1 MQIFTYSI
9 FYRIIFR
16 FGNFIVTF
24 LLVIYLVPIVIYLDK
39 HKLLL
44 IPLVLSLVIIY
55 IVNRTYLIYYKILP
69 YKIEADED
77 KMKCT
82 KFFLS
87 KKEITIYY
95 KDIESLSGGI
105 FSGKL
110 SGVLK
115 VCDGKNKLCIGFSQK
130 IKDSGKLITLILS
143 KVNKEL
149 YDEVIDHLT
158 AKRKK

>member
-1 MQIFTYSI
+1 
-9 FYRIIFR
+9 
-16 FGNFIVTF
+16 
-24 LLVIYLVPIVIYLDK
+24 
-39 HKLLL
+39 
-44 IPLVLSLVIIY
+44 
-55 IVNRTYLIYYKILP
+55 
-69 YKIEADED
+69 
-77 KMKCT
+77 MKCT

-130 IKDSGKLITLILS
+130 MKDSGKLITFILS

-149 YDEVIDHLT
+149 YDQVINHLT
-158 AKRKK
+158 VKKKK

>member
-1 MQIFTYSI
+1 MQTFTYSI
-9 FYRIIFR
+9 FYKLIFR
-16 FGNFIVTF
+16 FGNLIVTF
-24 LLVIYLVPIVIYLDK
+24 LLVIYLVPIIVYIDK
-39 HKLLL
+39 NKILL
-44 IPLVLSLVIIY
+44 IPLVISLIILY
-55 IVNRTYLIYYKILP
+55 IVNRTYLIYHKILP

-87 KKEITIYY
+87 KKEIVIYY

-110 SGVLK
+110 SGILK
-115 VCDGKNKLCIGFSQK
+115 VCDGKNQVCIGFSQK
-130 IKDSGKLITLILS
+130 MKDSGKLITFILS

-149 YDEVIDHLT
+149 YDQVINHLT
-158 AKRKK
+158 AKKKR

>member
-9 FYRIIFR
+9 FYKLLFR

-24 LLVIYLVPIVIYLDK
+24 LLVIYLVPLIIYLDK
-39 HKLLL
+39 HKLLF
-44 IPLVLSLVIIY
+44 IPLVISLVIIY

-69 YKIEADED
+69 FKIEADQE

-82 KFFLS
+82 NFFLS
-87 KKEITIYY
+87 KKQVTIFY
-95 KDIESLSGGI
+95 KDIESLRGGI
-105 FSGKL
+105 FSGRL
-110 SGVLK
+110 TGVLK
-115 VCDGKNKLCIGFSQK
+115 VCDGKNKICVGFSLK
-130 IKDSGKLITLILS
+130 IKESGKLITLILS